1 MNRRIVQIGF
11 YRFLGLILILSIF
24 VKTTLNFQANTGI
37 SIFFFCSFK
46 NEDEPQIRK
55 NFKDRL
61 KYSKRDER
69 FIPIS
74 SSWEK
79 IDAFETDTALLD
91 KIDDC
96 YF

>member
-1 MNRRIVQIGF
+1 M
-11 YRFLGLILILSIF
+11 L
-24 VKTTLNFQANTGI
+24 
-37 SIFFFCSFK
+37 K
-46 NEDEPQIRK
+46 NSKSDE
-55 NFKDRL
+55 L
-61 KYSKRDER
+61 

-74 SSWEK
+74 SNWEK